1 MPNNSNM
8 DEKNIYIS
16 ASSGITWL
24 KNQDITEIKDLSR
37 SIQALSSWNE
47 KTIHLMG
54 ILLTRKKGVFWETD
68 KPLLDT
74 ARACSALAGCGII
87 ADEPISWILGQQKD
101 GNWSNSEIETS
112 YALITLGDAGIKNED
127 GCEWLVSN
135 YGKKWEY
142 IGTTSLIITALSK
155 QNKDKYLDFVK
166 DRASWIL
173 SKRESGGWTYTA
185 TSNLAIQALIQ
196 SDEMDIAPSIPWLLG
211 RQENGNWGDLTS
223 TALSLISLKMYLA
236 TIDATKANLN
246 NGSD

>member
-1 MPNNSNM
+1 M
-8 DEKNIYIS
+8 DENDIYKS
-16 ASSGITWL
+16 ASSGIAWL

-37 SIQALSSWNE
+37 SIQALSLWNE
-47 KTIHLMG
+47 KTFHLMG

-87 ADEPISWILGQQKD
+87 ADEPLDWILGQQKD

-135 YGKKWEY
+135 YGKKWEH
-142 IGTTSLIITALSK
+142 IGTTSLIITALLK

-166 DRASWIL
+166 DRANWIL

-185 TSNLAIQALIQ
+185 TSNLAIQALLE
-196 SDEMDIAPSIPWLLG
+196 SGERDIAHSIQWLLG
-211 RQENGNWGDLTS
+211 RQEHGNWGDITS
-223 TALSLISLKMYLA
+223 TALSLISFKMYL
-236 TIDATKANLN
+236 DSNYSSPHN
-246 NGSD
+246 NR

>member
-1 MPNNSNM
+1 MSNM
-8 DEKNIYIS
+8 DENNIHIS
-16 ASSGITWL
+16 ASSGIVWL
-24 KNQDITEIKDLSR
+24 KNQEIIEIKDLSR

-47 KTIHLMG
+47 KTLHLMG

-87 ADEPISWILGQQKD
+87 ADEPLDWILGQQKD
-101 GNWSNSEIETS
+101 GNWGNSEIETS
-112 YALITLGDAGIKNED
+112 YALITLQDAGIKNED

-142 IGTTSLIITALSK
+142 IGTTSLIITALLK

-166 DRASWIL
+166 DRARWIL

-185 TSNLAIQALIQ
+185 TSNLAIQALLQ
-196 SDEMDIAPSIPWLLG
+196 SDEMEIAPSIQWLLG
-211 RQENGNWGDLTS
+211 RQEHGNWGDITS
-223 TALSLISLKMYLA
+223 TALSLISLKMYL
-236 TIDATKANLN
+236 DSK
-246 NGSD
+246 